1 MADEAPDHDTGD
13 IYVMIQSVPHAKFRR
28 DGHNL
33 HTSLELSLNE
43 ALFGFEK
50 NIEHLDGHDVKI
62 SRSEVTQP
70 EFVDEIRGEGMPM
83 VDSDGDP
90 IGRNGSL
97 FVRFIV
103 KLPLVAPSGSF
114 KAELEKISRP
124 LAQYDE
130 L

>member
-1 MADEAPDHDTGD
+1 ME
-13 IYVMIQSVPHAKFRR
+13 I
-28 DGHNL
+28 
-33 HTSLELSLNE
+33 SLNE

-50 NIEHLDGHDVKI
+50 AIEHLDGHLVKI

-70 EFVDEIRGEGMPM
+70 EFIDEIRSEGMPI

-114 KAELEKISRP
+114 KAELEKLSRP